1 MKHMLEREKK
11 AHTMRW
17 LGAFAILS
25 LALAA
30 CAPAAPAATDTA
42 VPSDT
47 PAVTDTT
54 APVTTDTLAVT
65 DTPAMTDTPA
75 ATSAM
80 TDTPAATS
88 ATMEA
93 TATGPG
99 YGSGGATNTPGPV
112 VVNISQN
119 TSLGNILVDGAG
131 MTLYKYANDTSG
143 TSTCNAACLANWP
156 PLLATSAVTAGTGLN
171 ASDFSTAMT
180 TDGRTMVTYKGS
192 PLYYFKND
200 TKPGDTNGNGT
211 GGVWS
216 VVAP

>member
-1 MKHMLEREKK
+1 MKNMLEREKK
-11 AHTMRW
+11 THTMRW

-25 LALAA
+25 ILLAA
-30 CAPAAPAATDTA
+30 CAPAVPAATDTA

-54 APVTTDTLAVT
+54 SPVTTDTSAVT
-65 DTPAMTDTPA
+65 DTPAA
-75 ATSAM
+75 SSAM

-119 TSLGNILVDGAG
+119 TALGSILVDGAG

-143 TSTCNAACLANWP
+143 TSTCSAACLANWP
-156 PLLATSAVTAGTGLN
+156 PLLATSAVTAGTGL
-171 ASDFSTAMT
+171 ASTDFSTAMT

-200 TKPGDTNGNGT
+200 VNPGDTKGNGT